1 MDFKMYLHYYILGA
15 YQFVSPYLFVNGFL
29 AGGRELRQGD
39 PMSPYLFVLFMEV
52 FFGLMG
58 RLIRESYLRFQ
69 GRCER
74 EQLTHLC
81 FIDDLMIFC
90 HAEVRTIFWLKTTLI
105 NLESSRV

>member
-1 MDFKMYLHYYILGA
+1 VSINGELH
-15 YQFVSPYLFVNGFL
+15 GFL
-29 AGGRELRQGD
+29 AGGRVLRQGD

-105 NLESSRV
+105 NLESSWV